1 MGLVLVPYDF
11 LFCCFFLL
19 LPKIEEIKLYKVKAL
34 LWINLGSEWFS
45 LIVSQMI
52 SDMVFYLTKGIVVNY
67 EIQKINTTFFIVN
80 NALLF

>member
-1 MGLVLVPYDF
+1 
-11 LFCCFFLL
+11 
-19 LPKIEEIKLYKVKAL
+19 VKAL